1 MTNEAAVDRFTLAH
15 LALGYGLGRIGV
27 SFPISAAIAL
37 GWELLER
44 PLKERSPNLFPNP
57 SQDSSPNAL
66 MDVGAVLL
74 GHIIARR

>member
-1 MTNEAAVDRFTLAH
+1 MMNTEAIDRFTLAH
-15 LALGYGLGRIGV
+15 LVVGYGLGRVGV

-44 PLKERSPNLFPNP
+44 PLKERTPHLFPNP
-57 SQDSSPNAL
+57 SQDSAPNAL
-66 MDVGAVLL
+66 TDVAAVLI